1 MFSSVRRY
9 FQARALQRSA
19 DAFYRQGQFAEAV
32 AAYQDVLRLRPNA
45 ATIRL
50 NLGLALY
57 KSGRKREGRDEWRT
71 VLAQVENTNSYLTEQ
86 VQILLRQFG

>member
-1 MFSSVRRY
+1 MLFRQGDFAAAAAAY
-9 FQARALQRSA
+9 A
-19 DAFYRQGQFAEAV
+19 DA
-32 AAYQDVLRLRPNA
+32 LSLRPA
-45 ATIRL
+45 LAVVRL

-71 VLAQVENTNSYLTEQ
+71 VLAQVEDTDAYLTEQ